1 VTISVTAGTV
11 DTTNGSAPAP
21 AIPGTPQD
29 GDWLVAFFA
38 SREITDGTV
47 SLPAGWDERVNS
59 RGTGGLVACWTRPW
73 QSGDTA
79 PAFTL
84 GGHATGASGDSASA
98 VIYLVRPT
106 AGSALSFVDASTP
119 THTGNQTQIGPID
132 GDSLTVDANGIV
144 LLLGHFRET
153 TVAIADASGDGLTWN
168 QGTYISNSSGA
179 DQSLEIDWALNDNV
193 AVTDKTLTLTTPGG
207 SVGSAGFMIFLKEE
221 VAAAPSIP
229 PVNMPTRQAH
239 NGWLH

>member
-1 VTISVTAGTV
+1 M
-11 DTTNGSAPAP
+11 
-21 AIPGTPQD
+21 
-29 GDWLVAFFA
+29 
-38 SREITDGTV
+38 
-47 SLPAGWDERVNS
+47 
-59 RGTGGLVACWTRPW
+59 
-73 QSGDTA
+73 
-79 PAFTL
+79 
-84 GGHATGASGDSASA
+84 
-98 VIYLVRPT
+98 
-106 AGSALSFVDASTP
+106 SFVGASTP

-168 QGTYISNSSGA
+168 QGTYISNASGA

-221 VAAAPSIP
+221 ISATNLVVADLAHDQATDNIVLAENSTVVAVTLMAPRMANSKESFA
-229 PVNMPTRQAH
+229 RA
-239 NGWLH
+239 WR